1 MRFFIA
7 VLQLSIILCY
17 DTLKIL
23 KSGLDRGP
31 IIKYPFE
38 YEHVASPKEM
48 VPENGTGMTFTE
60 CALWL

>member
-31 IIKYPFE
+31 IIEGRYRRIK
-38 YEHVASPKEM
+38 EHM
-48 VPENGTGMTFTE
+48 VY
-60 CALWL
+60 LV

>member
-31 IIKYPFE
+31 IIDYFF
-38 YEHVASPKEM
+38 VS
-48 VPENGTGMTFTE
+48 VQTQRGTGAACTQRKP
-60 CALWL
+60 